1 MKNTQV
7 PGGSSGGCRT
17 TGSSNGPHK
26 DLEKTVAMSK
36 VTPKECAVMIQRRKQ
51 VDEGLFG

>member
-36 VTPKECAVMIQRRKQ
+36 VTPKECAVMIQTRKQ